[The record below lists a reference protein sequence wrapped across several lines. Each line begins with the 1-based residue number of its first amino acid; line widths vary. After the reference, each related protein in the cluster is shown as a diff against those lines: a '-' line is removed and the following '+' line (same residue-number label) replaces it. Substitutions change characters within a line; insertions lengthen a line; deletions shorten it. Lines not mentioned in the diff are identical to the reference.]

1 MYYITFMEKL
11 QFLNQFFE
19 TLVALFFIL
28 GTIGSTIN
36 LVMRRIPEET
46 YKKLEGSHP
55 AVKHVLRIIRKIFV
69 DLWPAIQ
76 EAKEAIKA
84 VKEEKARR
92 NSSIPPKNDG
102 ETTNETRDKQ

>member
-1 MYYITFMEKL
+1 MEKL

-19 TLVALFFIL
+19 TIVALSFVL
-28 GTIGSTIN
+28 WTIGSTIN

-46 YKKLEGSHP
+46 YIKLEGSHP
-55 AVKHVLRIIRKIFV
+55 AVKHILRIIRKVFL

>member
-1 MYYITFMEKL
+1 MEKL
-11 QFLNQFFE
+11 QFLNQVFE
-19 TLVALFFIL
+19 TIVALFFIL

-55 AVKHVLRIIRKIFV
+55 AVKHVLRVIRKIFV

-84 VKEEKARR
+84 VREEKARR
-92 NSSIPPKNDG
+92 NSSIPSKNDG
-102 ETTNETRDKQ
+102 EATNEPENKQ